1 MANEAKI
8 GNTEYAT
15 LKEAFAAAQDGD
27 TITLLGNITIDS
39 MLTISKNVT
48 IDGSGLYSITASE
61 NDDWKG
67 QQMIQVSKA
76 NVSFKNLT
84 LDGASQSI
92 TLIQAVKAT
101 GLTLDGVTMQNA
113 RNGIY
118 KGSTFNNGG
127 LTVNNS
133 TINVKVFA
141 FNATGDLAFINVN
154 DSTLYGWT
162 SFNSDL
168 SDALATFKNTKFF
181 EADDRDGGNKAI
193 IAALRPYFNA
203 VIEGCTFTEAFSK
216 FTEGYYEENGLSR
229 NTKCSHGSERL
240 QNRYRKRRSLL
251 ARSCK
256 THQHEI

>member
-61 NDDWKG
+61 NDAWKG

-168 SDALATFKNTKFF
+168 SDALATFKNTNSSKPTTVTAVTKPSSPPF
-181 EADDRDGGNKAI
+181 ARTSMQSSKA
-193 IAALRPYFNA
+193 APSPKHSRSSRKATMRKT
-203 VIEGCTFTEAFSK
+203 VS
-216 FTEGYYEENGLSR
+216 LS
-229 NTKCSHGSERL
+229 E
-240 QNRYRKRRSLL
+240 
-251 ARSCK
+251 
-256 THQHEI
+256 HQMQSWI